1 MKIMSYT
8 MVNNE
13 GEIIESF
20 IRYNYNFVDEMVVI
34 DNGCTDNTIKILR
47 NLINEG
53 YKIKIFDESLEA
65 FDQFRLDNK
74 YLDLI
79 IRKYEPDII
88 LPLDADEFIIADE
101 NPRNALEK
109 LNLNSIYYVNWRWY
123 VMTEKDNIDE
133 KFIPLRLQYCLD
145 RAPWNYS
152 DGSPVTKVIIPAKYY
167 QENKLTMSMGHHTV
181 YGNKK
186 INIHKI
192 SNIKIAHYRAIS
204 ENQLINKISCYTV
217 RDISTLDN
225 NLETAQRTNQMALI
239 DSETNMRDIAIEA
252 SFGGYNANAVLNP
265 ITLQHCTKNTTQIQY
280 ADLAI
285 ISRSAIEHRTGC
297 EMAIKYYNVA
307 RRKKERP
314 FLKPIILWMDG
325 IKGEECVFPNPSN
338 RVTIITAAAN
348 VRSYL
353 TSEEKIK
360 FLKANY
366 RLIITPEWV
375 KFIPHAYIVI
385 PNTVDFIAIR
395 EFLVKSG
402 IEEQKI
408 ITWKDYLRK
417 INIIGVVWLYLG
429 VIPGVVLRVHSYIK
443 RNGLKNTT
451 NKILDRIGKK

>member
-1 MKIMSYT
+1 MKIISFT

-79 IRKYEPDII
+79 IKKYEPDII

-109 LNLNSIYYVNWRWY
+109 LDLNSIYYVNWQWY

-181 YGNKK
+181 YGNKR

-192 SNIKIAHYRAIS
+192 SDIKLAHYRAIS
-204 ENQLINKISCYTV
+204 ENQLINKTSCYTV

-225 NLETAQRTNQMALI
+225 NCETAQRTNQMALI
-239 DSETNMRDIAIEA
+239 DSENNMRNTAIEV
-252 SFGGYNANAVLNP
+252 SFGGYTTNTILNP
-265 ITLQHCTKNTTQIQY
+265 ITLQYCAKNTTQIQY
-280 ADLAI
+280 ADLAT

-297 EMAIKYYNVA
+297 EMAIKYYNVV
-307 RRKKERP
+307 RHKKERP

-325 IKGEECVFPNPSN
+325 TKGEECVFPDPSN

-375 KFIPHAYIVI
+375 KFIPHTYIVI
-385 PNTVDFIAIR
+385 PNTVDFITIR

-402 IEEQKI
+402 IDEQKI
-408 ITWKDYLRK
+408 ISWKEYLRK
-417 INIIGVVWLYLG
+417 INIIGVFWLYLG
-429 VIPGVVLRVHSYIK
+429 VIPGIVTRVHSYIK
-443 RNGLKNTT
+443 RNGLKNTI
-451 NKILDRIGKK
+451 NKILERIGKK